1 MEDLEEA
8 LQMYRLTPAPPKEND
23 LQVYIDRYLA
33 ENDSKYLAWFLHYYE
48 RTVNEKAMRIARDYA
63 IVEHF
68 PDIKQA
74 YIVGIVKALID
85 YDPKYGVPFIVYKER
100 AAMRE
105 VYEYL
110 RTARTELSIPSNDEY
125 RLLRKIMRLY
135 NENGRKYD
143 EDTVRKI
150 SEQVKVSEKTV
161 REMIQAGLRSMQVED
176 YYRTYADEDSEE
188 TREEIACDSSSGTED
203 LFFRL
208 EQANAVMAAF
218 EHLNYRERAVV
229 AAHLGFCTECYS
241 VFPKGQPFID
251 IAIDHGLSSP
261 DTADKTFRT
270 ALKKMKEELKAY
282 GIHKA

>member
-1 MEDLEEA
+1 MVELEEA

-48 RTVNEKAMRIARDYA
+48 RTVNEKAMSIARDYA
-63 IVEHF
+63 IIEHF
-68 PDIKQA
+68 SDIKQA

-85 YDPKYGVPFIVYKER
+85 YDPKYGVLFIVYKER

-125 RLLRKIMRLY
+125 RILRKIMRLY

-143 EDTVRKI
+143 EDSVRKI

-161 REMIQAGLRSMQVED
+161 REMIQAGLRSMQIVD
-176 YYRTYADEDSEE
+176 YFRAYADEDSEE
-188 TREEIACDSSSGTED
+188 TREEIACDSSSATED

-208 EQANAVMAAF
+208 EQANAVMGAF
-218 EHLNYRERAVV
+218 EHLNYRERAIV
-229 AAHLGFCTECYS
+229 AAHLGFCMECYS

-282 GIHKA
+282 GIYKA

>member
-1 MEDLEEA
+1 MEDRENA

-74 YIVGIVKALID
+74 YIVGIVKALTD
-85 YDPKYGVPFIVYKER
+85 YDPKRGVPFIVYKER

-105 VYEYL
+105 AYEYL
-110 RTARTELSIPSNDEY
+110 RTARSEFSIPSNDEY

-135 NENGRKYD
+135 NENGRRYD
-143 EDTVRKI
+143 EDSVRKI

-161 REMIQAGLRSMQVED
+161 REMIQAGLRSTQVVD

-218 EHLNYRERAVV
+218 ERLNYRERAVV
-229 AAHLGFCTECYS
+229 AAHLGFCMECYS

-261 DTADKTFRT
+261 DTADKTFRA

-282 GIHKA
+282 GIHKE